1 MNQILERYLLYIF
14 FFFFETNRKGQSL
27 FCLGAASFFAV
38 NGSEFFG
45 FFPDGDM

>member
-14 FFFFETNRKGQSL
+14 FFFLKHRKGQSL

-45 FFPDGDM
+45 FFSDGDM